1 MTNGGQQPE
10 QSTSAGAMCKI
21 RPAMGIETSGKY
33 AWRTD
38 LSEVS
43 TNCSMRTRSSTADS
57 VCEFARGMLPVLKRR
72 RTRRCD

>member
-38 LSEVS
+38 LSDGVDQLLDE
-43 TNCSMRTRSSTADS
+43 NALQH
-57 VCEFARGMLPVLKRR
+57 G
-72 RTRRCD
+72 